1 MVFWSKA
8 VKCFTTLSAITLN
21 NNSNKFIFSHTYCSP
36 TLFIFVLKLS
46 WIYSK
51 KMSIVWIFFWQ
62 IFGTLFVDVLI
73 NNTYLNRLNQEFDEI
88 APWEFQYPREPKDLS
103 KRMSSAFKKLYFNNQ
118 LVSNNTEKQLGEVVW
133 YLLIPKHNIIHMGKA
148 LSTLKDD
155 NNHTVAVLYRC
166 CLTFFSCCLNN
177 LK

>member
-1 MVFWSKA
+1 M
-8 VKCFTTLSAITLN
+8 
-21 NNSNKFIFSHTYCSP
+21 
-36 TLFIFVLKLS
+36 
-46 WIYSK
+46 
-51 KMSIVWIFFWQ
+51 
-62 IFGTLFVDVLI
+62 LFVDVLI

-88 APWEFQYPREPKDLS
+88 APWEFHYPREPKDLS

-133 YLLIPKHNIIHMGKA
+133 YLLIPKHNIMRMGKA
-148 LSTLKDD
+148 LSSALKYD